1 MFDGAL
7 AGGPMSILDVEP
19 PHLEENFCAD
29 YSEPGPILDFITY
42 AGTFAF
48 LYTSQPIT
56 SPI

>member
-29 YSEPGPILDFITY
+29 YSTLDQDPSW
-42 AGTFAF
+42 
-48 LYTSQPIT
+48 TS
-56 SPI
+56 